1 MSPATNKENPMRS
14 FLDKALLA
22 VAALAMATQALA
34 NDPYPTKPVRVIVPF
49 PPGGATDTIVRI
61 VAQKLSDRYSQQFV
75 VENKPGGG
83 TVIASDLAAKAAPD
97 GYTLLVVTAA
107 FAVNPSLQKKLPYDT
122 GKDFVP
128 VTLMSSAPNVLV
140 THPSVPAAN
149 ARELIDYAKANPG
162 KLNYASAGNGSS
174 NHLAGEMFRTMAG
187 VNIVHVPYKGD
198 APSITDLLGGQ
209 VQVLFIGLAPVAQH
223 ISSGKLKA
231 IAVTSAAPTTLVP
244 GVAPLANT
252 VPGFDS
258 HVWNGLLAPAK
269 TPAAIVNALQAEI
282 AKILAQPETREKI
295 LGMGFEPA
303 GSSPAQFQSF
313 LEREIQRSAK
323 VVSHAGIK
331 LD

>member
-1 MSPATNKENPMRS
+1 MENPMRS
-14 FLDKALLA
+14 FLSKALLA
-22 VAALAMATQALA
+22 VAALALAAQALA
-34 NDPYPTKPVRVIVPF
+34 SDPYPTRPVRVIVPF
-49 PPGGATDTIVRI
+49 PPGGATDSIVRI
-61 VAQKLSDRYSQQFV
+61 VAQKLSERFSQQFV

-83 TVIASDLAAKAAPD
+83 TVIASDFAAKAAPD

-107 FAVNPSLQKKLPYDT
+107 FAVNPSLQKKLPYDSD
-122 GKDFVP
+122 KDFVP
-128 VTLMSSAPNVLV
+128 ITLMSSAPNVLV

-149 ARELIDYAKANPG
+149 VKELIDFAKSHPG

-198 APSITDLLGGQ
+198 APAITDLLGGQ

-223 ISSGKLKA
+223 ISSGKLHA
-231 IAVTSAAPTTLVP
+231 LAVTSAGPTALVP
-244 GVAPLANT
+244 GLAPLANT

-258 HVWNGLLAPAK
+258 QVWNGLLAPAR
-269 TPAAIVNALQAEI
+269 TPAAIVSALQSEI
-282 AKILAQPETREKI
+282 AKILSQPETREKI

-303 GSSPAQFQSF
+303 GTSPAQFRTF

-323 VVSHAGIK
+323 VVSDAGIK
-331 LD
+331 ID

>member
-1 MSPATNKENPMRS
+1 
-14 FLDKALLA
+14 
-22 VAALAMATQALA
+22 
-34 NDPYPTKPVRVIVPF
+34 VPF
-49 PPGGATDTIVRI
+49 PPGGATDSIVRI
-61 VAQKLSDRYSQQFV
+61 VAQKLSDRFSQQFI

-83 TVIASDLAAKAAPD
+83 TVIATDFAAKAAPD

-128 VTLMSSAPNVLV
+128 ITLMSSAPNVLV

-149 ARELIDYAKANPG
+149 VKELIDFAKANPG

-198 APSITDLLGGQ
+198 APAITDLLGGQ

-223 ISSGKLKA
+223 ISSGKLHA
-231 IAVTSAAPTTLVP
+231 LAVTSAAATTLVP
-244 GVAPLANT
+244 GLAPLANT

-258 HVWNGLLAPAK
+258 QVWNGLLAPAK
-269 TPAAIVNALQAEI
+269 TPAAIVSALQAEI
-282 AKILAQPETREKI
+282 AKVLAQPETREKI

-303 GSSPAQFQSF
+303 GTSPAQFRTF
-313 LEREIQRSAK
+313 LEREVQRSAK
-323 VVSHAGIK
+323 VVTDAGIK

>member
-1 MSPATNKENPMRS
+1 MRS

-22 VAALAMATQALA
+22 VAALALATQALA

-122 GKDFVP
+122 EKDFAP

-323 VVSHAGIK
+323 VVSDAGIK

>member
-1 MSPATNKENPMRS
+1 MENPMCS
-14 FLDKALLA
+14 FLSKALLA
-22 VAALAMATQALA
+22 VAALALAAQALA
-34 NDPYPTKPVRVIVPF
+34 SDPYPTRPVRVIVPF
-49 PPGGATDTIVRI
+49 PPGGATDSIVRI
-61 VAQKLSDRYSQQFV
+61 VAQKLSERFSQQFV

-83 TVIASDLAAKAAPD
+83 TVIASDFAAKAAPD

-107 FAVNPSLQKKLPYDT
+107 FAVNPSLQKKLPYDSD
-122 GKDFVP
+122 KDFVP
-128 VTLMSSAPNVLV
+128 ITLMSSAPNVLV

-149 ARELIDYAKANPG
+149 VKELIDFAKSHPG

-198 APSITDLLGGQ
+198 APAITDLLGGQ

-223 ISSGKLKA
+223 ISSGKLHA
-231 IAVTSAAPTTLVP
+231 LAVTSAGPTALVP
-244 GVAPLANT
+244 GLAPLANT

-258 HVWNGLLAPAK
+258 QVWNGLLAPAR
-269 TPAAIVNALQAEI
+269 TPAAIVSALQSEI
-282 AKILAQPETREKI
+282 AKILSQPETREKI

-303 GSSPAQFQSF
+303 GTSPAQFRTF

-323 VVSHAGIK
+323 VVSDAGIK
-331 LD
+331 ID

>member
-1 MSPATNKENPMRS
+1 MRS

-22 VAALAMATQALA
+22 VAALALATQALA

-122 GKDFVP
+122 EKDFAP

-303 GSSPAQFQSF
+303 GSSPAQFKSF

-323 VVSHAGIK
+323 VVSDAGIK